1 MEQCSVPDPT
11 DGVAAAWPDAV
22 VVARLRA
29 RDERAAAELYARFA
43 PLLLD
48 EARRR
53 RVDAGVRR
61 EVVMDTIGA
70 AALVLM
76 RSDTPVPGSLAGYL
90 VTALRRR
97 VLNLARGERL
107 ARLRA
112 ADVEMPPRVG
122 DTDAPHVVSAP
133 VARLAR
139 VLEQHLREDERQIL
153 MWLGD
158 RVPQSEIAVWLGS
171 TYGAVRV
178 RVMRLRERLREIAR
192 RHAAALPPDERDELE
207 RFLRR
212 VAPAKSSPSADARRA
227 SGDTRH
233 GSR

>member
-1 MEQCSVPDPT
+1 MEQSSDPDPS
-11 DGVAAAWPDAV
+11 DGVAAAWPDALL
-22 VVARLRA
+22 VARLRV

-53 RVDAGVRR
+53 RVDDGMRR
-61 EVVMDTIGA
+61 EVVMDTIA
-70 AALVLM
+70 AAAFVLM
-76 RSDTPVPGSLAGYL
+76 RSDTPVPGSLGGYM

-97 VLNLARGERL
+97 VMNLVRAERMARRH
-107 ARLRA
+107 
-112 ADVEMPPRVG
+112 DVEASVVAPPG
-122 DTDAPHVVSAP
+122 EETALVSAP

-139 VLEQHLREDERQIL
+139 VLDQHLREDERQL
-153 MWLGD
+153 LVWLGE

-178 RVMRLRERLREIAR
+178 RVLRLRERLREIAR
-192 RHAAALPPDERDELE
+192 RHAAALPPDEREELE

-212 VAPAKSSPSADARRA
+212 VAPGSTKPSADARRA
-227 SGDTRH
+227 SGDSRH
-233 GSR
+233 GST